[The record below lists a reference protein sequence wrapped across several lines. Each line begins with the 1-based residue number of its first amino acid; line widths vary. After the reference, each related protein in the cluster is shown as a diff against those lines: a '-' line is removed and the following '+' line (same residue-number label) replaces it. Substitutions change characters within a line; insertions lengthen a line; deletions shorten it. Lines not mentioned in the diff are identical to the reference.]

1 VVQVEREFLS
11 PEGIS
16 GRPWFRHTLY
26 APGLT
31 TGYASWPF
39 PGLTQ
44 AVKDHDA
51 SIWDRESKKVV
62 ERLDAAAAALDRAA
76 NLTAARGGK

>member
-1 VVQVEREFLS
+1 M
-11 PEGIS
+11 P

-39 PGLTQ
+39 PGLNQ
-44 AVKDHDA
+44 AILDQNPDM
-51 SIWDRESKKVV
+51 WDREVRRVV
-62 ERLDAAAAALDRAA
+62 ERLHAATQALEGAAAAAGA
-76 NLTAARGGK
+76 